1 MLVLIPVSLAD
12 PSASALHPSH
22 HGLLK
27 IHRLPC
33 VQTLVPA
40 SDRFS
45 TLRGLSTPS
54 ASISSGGVG
63 ENNLAFKCT
72 RKRFVIET
80 FHLDIEGGVGER
92 RTAPASSI
100 VFESDHVDQK
110 SIPHQHTN
118 GPQNGTSAVTIEVET
133 VGTVKASKE
142 THETK
147 VEIPTTVPAD
157 NKIGIK
163 KKQKKRVGFQV
174 ERPELEF

>member
-1 MLVLIPVSLAD
+1 MFCVRKILIHVLLAD
-12 PSASALHPSH
+12 PSTSALYPSH

-45 TLRGLSTPS
+45 SLRGLSTPS
-54 ASISSGGVG
+54 TSISSGGAS

-92 RTAPASSI
+92 RTTPATTNTASERSQ
-100 VFESDHVDQK
+100 VEHT
-110 SIPHQHTN
+110 HHHTN
-118 GPQNGTSAVTIEVET
+118 ELQDSVVAIEVET
-133 VGTVKASKE
+133 NRGLK
-142 THETK
+142 K
-147 VEIPTTVPAD
+147 VNNTEAGKVHIAPAED
-157 NKIGIK
+157 KTAIK
-163 KKQKKRVGFQV
+163 KKPKKRVGFQI
-174 ERPELEF
+174 ERPDLYDF